1 LGERNSP
8 RVLARAACCPRH
20 HLTQWRNFAT
30 LALRFSRNLGGPRLP
45 RSAKAKE
52 PYLYMVQM
60 QDVMSKPMP
69 DFREGSIVKGRIL
82 EVRPREVLVDI
93 GYKSEGVIS
102 LSEFEDVEN
111 LEVGDEVDVLL
122 ERLENDE
129 GMVVLSKEKAAYR
142 QNWNKIASVFQEDGL
157 IKGKVKSVVKG
168 GLMVNIGV
176 EAFLPASQIDIV
188 PPKDLQQF
196 VGNTYDFKIVKI
208 NDDRRNV
215 VLSRRE
221 LIEQERSEKRQ
232 QFMDRVKVGDR
243 VTGTVKNLTDFGAF
257 IDLDGM
263 DGLLHITDMTW
274 GRLGHPS
281 ELVKVGQQLEV
292 QVLDINKEKERV
304 SLGLKQTQKNP
315 WDQIEERFPAGQKV
329 KGKITNLVP
338 YGAFVELEEGVEGLI
353 HVSEL
358 SWTKRI
364 MRPSDILT
372 VGQEV
377 EAVVLGVNKEEQKIS
392 LGLRQLEAN
401 PWDEIEKKFT
411 IGSRVKGK
419 IRNMTAYGAFV
430 ELDEGIDGMIHVS
443 DLSWTRKI
451 NHPSEMFKKGD
462 EVEAEVIDIDKTNQ
476 RISLGIKQLSD
487 DPWKIIDQK
496 YKIGDLVTGKV
507 SKLASFGAFVELQDD
522 IDGLVHISQLSEDHV
537 AKVKDVLKVGQE
549 VEARV
554 IKVDKVERRIG
565 LSIKAANYTEEQL
578 RKEAETFDTLRPGE
592 DMVGLEKAFAAAEQ
606 EEYRPGESK
615 KATAASKESKP
626 EAKESK
632 PKKESKKK

>member
-1 LGERNSP
+1 M
-8 RVLARAACCPRH
+8 
-20 HLTQWRNFAT
+20 
-30 LALRFSRNLGGPRLP
+30 
-45 RSAKAKE
+45 AKA
-52 PYLYMVQM
+52 
-60 QDVMSKPMP
+60 MP
-69 DFREGSIVKGRIL
+69 EFREGSIVKGRIL
-82 EVRPREVLVDI
+82 ELRPREVLVDI
-93 GYKSEGVIS
+93 GYKSEGVIPIT
-102 LSEFEDVEN
+102 EFEDVEN

-142 QNWNKIASVFQEDGL
+142 QNWNKIASVYEDDGL

-221 LIEQERSEKRQ
+221 IIEQERSEKRQ
-232 QFMDRVKVGDR
+232 KFLDGVKVGDR
-243 VTGTVKNLTDFGAF
+243 VVGTVKNLTDFGAF

-281 ELVKVGQQLEV
+281 ELVKVGQRLEV
-292 QVLDINKEKERV
+292 VVLDINKEKERV

-315 WDQIEERFPAGQKV
+315 WDQIEERFPAGQRV
-329 KGKITNLVP
+329 KGRITNLVP

-364 MRPSDILT
+364 MRPSDILS

-377 EAVVLGVNKEEQKIS
+377 EAIVLGVNKEEQKIS
-392 LGLRQLEAN
+392 LGLRQLEPN

-451 NHPSEMFKKGD
+451 NHPSEVFKKGD

-476 RISLGIKQLSD
+476 RISLGIKQLTE
-487 DPWKIIDQK
+487 DPWKNIDQK
-496 YKIGDLVTGKV
+496 YKIGDLVKGKV
-507 SKLASFGAFVELQDD
+507 TKLASFGAFVQLADD
-522 IDGLVHISQLSEDHV
+522 IDGLVHISQLSENHV

-554 IKVDKVERRIG
+554 IKVDKIERRIG
-565 LSIKAANYTEEQL
+565 LSIKAATYSEEEL
-578 RKEAETFDTLRPGE
+578 RKEAETFDTLKPGE

-606 EEYRPGESK
+606 EEYRPGEGK
-615 KATAASKESKP
+615 TAGNAAK
-626 EAKESK
+626 EAKREARQDSRK
-632 PKKESKKK
+632 R

>member
-1 LGERNSP
+1 
-8 RVLARAACCPRH
+8 
-20 HLTQWRNFAT
+20 
-30 LALRFSRNLGGPRLP
+30 
-45 RSAKAKE
+45 
-52 PYLYMVQM
+52 MVQM
-60 QDVMSKPMP
+60 QDLLAKSFR
-69 DFREGSIVKGRIL
+69 DFREGSIVKGRVL
-82 EVRPREVLVDI
+82 EIRPREVLVDI
-93 GYKSEGVIS
+93 GYKSEGVIPS
-102 LSEFEDVEN
+102 AEFDN
-111 LEVGDEVDVLL
+111 IDTLEVGDEVDVLL

-142 QNWNKIASVFQEDGL
+142 QNWNKIASVFQGDGL

-221 LIEQERSEKRQ
+221 IIEQERSEKRQ
-232 QFMDRVKVGDR
+232 KFLESVNVGDR
-243 VTGTVKNLTDFGAF
+243 VIGTVKNLTDFGAF

-281 ELVKVGQQLEV
+281 EMVKVGQQLEV
-292 QVLDINKEKERV
+292 VVLDINKEKERV
-304 SLGLKQTQKNP
+304 SLGLKQTQRNP

-364 MRPSDILT
+364 MRPSDILS

-392 LGLRQLEAN
+392 LGLRQLEPN
-401 PWDEIEKKFT
+401 PWDEIEKKFE
-411 IGSRVKGK
+411 IGSRVKGH

-430 ELDEGIDGMIHVS
+430 ELADGIDGMIHVS

-451 NHPSEMFKKGD
+451 NHPSEVFKKND
-462 EVEAEVIDIDKTNQ
+462 EVEAVVIDIDKVNQ
-476 RISLGIKQLSD
+476 RISLGIKQLSE
-487 DPWKIIDQK
+487 DPWKNIDQK
-496 YKIGDLVTGKV
+496 YKIGDLVKGKV
-507 SKLASFGAFVELQDD
+507 TKLASFGAFVQLQDD
-522 IDGLVHISQLSEDHV
+522 IDGLVHISQLSENHV

-565 LSIKAANYTEEQL
+565 LSIKAANYSEEEL
-578 RKEAETFDTLRPGE
+578 RKESEAFDTLRPGE

-606 EEYRPGESK
+606 EDYRPGEGK
-615 KATAASKESKP
+615 
-626 EAKESK
+626 K
-632 PKKESKKK
+632 PKDDSKGK

>member
-1 LGERNSP
+1 
-8 RVLARAACCPRH
+8 
-20 HLTQWRNFAT
+20 
-30 LALRFSRNLGGPRLP
+30 
-45 RSAKAKE
+45 
-52 PYLYMVQM
+52 
-60 QDVMSKPMP
+60 
-69 DFREGSIVKGRIL
+69 
-82 EVRPREVLVDI
+82 
-93 GYKSEGVIS
+93 
-102 LSEFEDVEN
+102 
-111 LEVGDEVDVLL
+111 LL

-142 QNWNKIASVFQEDGL
+142 QNWNKIAGVFQQDGL

-232 QFMDRVKVGDR
+232 KFMDGVNVGDR

-392 LGLRQLEAN
+392 LGLRQLEPN
-401 PWDEIEKKFT
+401 PWDEIEHKFT
-411 IGSRVKGK
+411 IGSRVKGT

-451 NHPSEMFKKGD
+451 NHPSEVFKKGD

-476 RISLGIKQLSD
+476 RISLGIKQLSE
-487 DPWKIIDQK
+487 DPWKNIDQK
-496 YKIGDLVTGKV
+496 YKIGDLVKGNVT
-507 SKLASFGAFVELQDD
+507 KLASFGAFVQLQDD
-522 IDGLVHISQLSEDHV
+522 IDGLVHISQLSEEHV
-537 AKVKDVLKVGQE
+537 AKVKDVLKVGQQ

-565 LSIKAANYTEEQL
+565 LSIKAANYSEEQL

-606 EEYRPGESK
+606 EEYRPGEAK
-615 KATAASKESKP
+615 KADKESKSAKEP
-626 EAKESK
+626 KESK
-632 PKKESKKK
+632 RESKKESKKK

>member
-1 LGERNSP
+1 
-8 RVLARAACCPRH
+8 
-20 HLTQWRNFAT
+20 
-30 LALRFSRNLGGPRLP
+30 
-45 RSAKAKE
+45 
-52 PYLYMVQM
+52 MVHM

-82 EVRPREVLVDI
+82 EIRPREVLVDI
-93 GYKSEGVIS
+93 GYKSEGVIPS
-102 LSEFEDVEN
+102 SEFEDVQSM
-111 LEVGDEVDVLL
+111 EVGDEVDVLL

-142 QNWNKIASVFQEDGL
+142 QNWNKIASVFQGDGL

-176 EAFLPASQIDIV
+176 EAFLPASQIDII

-232 QFMDRVKVGDR
+232 KFLEGVHIGDKVQ
-243 VTGTVKNLTDFGAF
+243 GTVKNLTDFGAF

-281 ELVKVGQQLEV
+281 ELVKVGQPLEV
-292 QVLDINKEKERV
+292 VVLDINKEKERV

-315 WDQIEERFPAGQKV
+315 WDQIEERFPAGQRV

-392 LGLRQLEAN
+392 LGLRQLEPN
-401 PWDEIEKKFT
+401 PWDEVEHKFT

-451 NHPSEMFKKGD
+451 NHPSEVFKKGD

-476 RISLGIKQLSD
+476 RISLGIKQLTE
-487 DPWKIIDQK
+487 DPWKNIDQK

-507 SKLASFGAFVELQDD
+507 TKLASFGAFVQLQDD

-549 VEARV
+549 VESRV

-565 LSIKAANYTEEQL
+565 LSIKAANYSEEQL
-578 RKEAETFDTLRPGE
+578 RKESEAFDTLRPGE

-606 EEYRPGESK
+606 EDYRPGESQ
-615 KATAASKESKP
+615 KESKSPP
-626 EAKESK
+626 EESNEPKESK
-632 PKKESKKK
+632 RESKKESKKK

>member
-1 LGERNSP
+1 
-8 RVLARAACCPRH
+8 
-20 HLTQWRNFAT
+20 
-30 LALRFSRNLGGPRLP
+30 
-45 RSAKAKE
+45 
-52 PYLYMVQM
+52 MIQM

-82 EVRPREVLVDI
+82 EIRPREVLVDI
-93 GYKSEGVIS
+93 GYKSEGVIAIN
-102 LSEFEDVEN
+102 EFEDVEN

-232 QFMDRVKVGDR
+232 KFMDSVKVGDR
-243 VTGTVKNLTDFGAF
+243 VSGTVKNLTDFGAF

-364 MRPSDILT
+364 MRPSDILS

-443 DLSWTRKI
+443 DLSWTRKV
-451 NHPSEMFKKGD
+451 NHPSEVFKKSD

-476 RISLGIKQLSD
+476 RISLGIKQLSE
-487 DPWKIIDQK
+487 DPWKNIDQK
-496 YKIGDLVTGKV
+496 YKIGDLVNGKV
-507 SKLASFGAFVELQDD
+507 TKLASFGAFVQLADD
-522 IDGLVHISQLSEDHV
+522 IDGLVHISQLSEEHV

-565 LSIKAANYTEEQL
+565 LSIKAANYSEDQL

-615 KATAASKESKP
+615 KATVK
-626 EAKESK
+626 EAKEPK
-632 PKKESKKK
+632 ETKAKREPKKSKK

>member
-1 LGERNSP
+1 
-8 RVLARAACCPRH
+8 
-20 HLTQWRNFAT
+20 
-30 LALRFSRNLGGPRLP
+30 
-45 RSAKAKE
+45 
-52 PYLYMVQM
+52 MVQM
-60 QDVMSKPMP
+60 QDLLAKSFR
-69 DFREGSIVKGRIL
+69 DFREGSIVKGRVL
-82 EVRPREVLVDI
+82 EIRPREVLVDI
-93 GYKSEGVIS
+93 GYKSEGVIPS
-102 LSEFEDVEN
+102 AEFDN
-111 LEVGDEVDVLL
+111 IDTLEVGDEVDVLL

-142 QNWNKIASVFQEDGL
+142 QNWNKIASVFQGDGL

-221 LIEQERSEKRQ
+221 IIEQERSEKRQ
-232 QFMDRVKVGDR
+232 KFLESVNIGDR

-281 ELVKVGQQLEV
+281 EMVKVGQQIEV
-292 QVLDINKEKERV
+292 VVLDINKEKERV

-315 WDQIEERFPAGQKV
+315 WDQIEERFPAGQRI

-338 YGAFVELEEGVEGLI
+338 YGAFVEIVEGLI

-364 MRPSDILT
+364 MRPSDILS

-411 IGSRVKGK
+411 IGRQVKGT

-430 ELDEGIDGMIHVS
+430 ELEEGIDGMIHVS

-462 EVEAEVIDIDKTNQ
+462 EIEAVVIDIEKVNQ
-476 RISLGIKQLSD
+476 RISLGIKQLTE
-487 DPWKIIDQK
+487 DPWKTIDEK
-496 YKIGDLVTGKV
+496 YKIGDLVKGKV
-507 SKLASFGAFVELQDD
+507 TKLASFGAFVQLQDD

-554 IKVDKVERRIG
+554 IKVDKIERRIG
-565 LSIKAANYTEEQL
+565 LSIKAANYSEEQL
-578 RKEAETFDTLRPGE
+578 RKEVESFDTLRPSE

-606 EEYRPGESK
+606 EEYRPGDSK
-615 KATAASKESKP
+615 RA
-626 EAKESK
+626 AKEPNE
-632 PKKESKKK
+632 PKREGKKK